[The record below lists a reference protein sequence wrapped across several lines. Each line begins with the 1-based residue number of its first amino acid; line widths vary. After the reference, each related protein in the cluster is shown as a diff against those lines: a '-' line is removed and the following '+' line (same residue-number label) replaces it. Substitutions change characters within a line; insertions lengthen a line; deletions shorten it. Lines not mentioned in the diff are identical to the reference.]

1 MKLKEI
7 TPYLIIGAVIAV
19 IAFFVMPWVHTLRW
33 PNATYAEG
41 LSFANAM
48 IALVIGFIPAYS
60 LYRDNRRKKKAAEND
75 TKPCAAAGEPGA
87 DVPGADGGH
96 RGPNHRGPGGQRP
109 GDEV

>member
-7 TPYLIIGAVIAV
+7 TPYLIIGAVTAI

-41 LSFANAM
+41 LSILNAI

-60 LYRDNRRKKKAAEND
+60 LYRDNRRKKKAAEKD
-75 TKPCAAAGEPGA
+75 TES
-87 DVPGADGGH
+87 
-96 RGPNHRGPGGQRP
+96 
-109 GDEV
+109 

>member
-41 LSFANAM
+41 LSILNAI
-48 IALVIGFIPAYS
+48 IALVIDSYQHIAFTEITAE
-60 LYRDNRRKKKAAEND
+60 RKRLQK
-75 TKPCAAAGEPGA
+75 
-87 DVPGADGGH
+87 
-96 RGPNHRGPGGQRP
+96 RIPNHSCSVGL
-109 GDEV
+109 